1 MQCSKQSHVLQCVG
15 ELPEVEV
22 GESLQVAEAGGQGPH
37 PIVVQAQCLQG
48 DELTQLLWQLTQ
60 AVL

>member
-1 MQCSKQSHVLQCVG
+1 MQCSNQSHVLQCV
-15 ELPEVEV
+15 PEVEV
-22 GESLQVAEAGGQGPH
+22 GESLQVAEAGGEGPH

-48 DELTQLLWQLTQ
+48 DELTQLLWQLAQ